1 MWVGDT
7 FRTLELKGVGNG
19 MAVARKIRRFMES
32 GSWIR
37 KMFEEGIAL
46 KEEYGAEHVY
56 DLSLGNPEVEPP
68 EEFARELR
76 RLADSTTPGLHRYMP
91 NAGYPETRAAVAAQ
105 LAAETGLPFTG
116 NSVIMTC
123 GAGGA
128 LNIVMKTLLDPGD
141 EVVIFAPHF
150 VEYFYYADNH
160 GGECRVV
167 PHDELF
173 LPDFDALEDAIGP
186 RTRIVLVSSPSNPT
200 GVVYGTDVLSR
211 IGEALRRKE
220 SEHDIEITLVSD
232 EPYRKILF
240 DSVEYPQVFDH
251 HPRSIVATSHSKD
264 LALPGERIGFVA
276 VSPSYEGADEV
287 MDGLTFCNRSLGFVN
302 APALMQH
309 IVRELQGVTIDV
321 GPYQAKRDFLYGAL
335 TDIGYSIV
343 KPGGAFYMFP
353 KTPIEDDVAFVDELR
368 KHRVLVV
375 PGTGFGSPGHFR
387 ISYTVSQATLEGSIE
402 GFRKAFEAVS

>member
-1 MWVGDT
+1 
-7 FRTLELKGVGNG
+7 
-19 MAVARKIRRFMES
+19 MAVARKIRSFMEQ

-37 KMFEEGIAL
+37 RMFEEGVAL
-46 KEEYGAEHVY
+46 KAQHGADNVY

-68 EEFARELR
+68 PEFDRELR
-76 RLADSTTPGLHRYMP
+76 RLLDSGTPGLHRYMP

-105 LAAETGLPFTG
+105 LAEETGLPFTA

-128 LNIVMKTLLDPGD
+128 LNVVFKTLLDPGD
-141 EVVIFAPHF
+141 DVVIFAPFF
-150 VEYFYYADNH
+150 VEYAYYADNH
-160 GGECRVV
+160 GGSCRVV
-167 PHDELF
+167 PHDDGF
-173 LPDFDALEDAIGP
+173 MPDFTALDEAIGP

-200 GVVYGTDVLSR
+200 GVVYSADVLSR
-211 IGEALRRKE
+211 IGEAIRRGE
-220 SEHDIEITLVSD
+220 SEHDTEISLVSD

-240 DSVEYPQVFDH
+240 DGAEYPQMFDH

-287 MDGLTFCNRSLGFVN
+287 MDGLTFCNRTLGFVN

-309 IVRELQGVTIDV
+309 VVRELQGVTIEV

-335 TDIGYSIV
+335 TGIGYSVV

-353 KTPIEDDVAFVDELR
+353 KTPIDDDVAFVDELR

-387 ISYTVSQATLEGSIE
+387 ISYTVSQATLEGSID
-402 GFRKAFEAVS
+402 GFRRAFEAVA

>member
-1 MWVGDT
+1 
-7 FRTLELKGVGNG
+7 
-19 MAVARKIRRFMES
+19 MAVAQKIRSYMEQ

-37 KMFEEGIAL
+37 RMFEEGVAL
-46 KEEYGAEHVY
+46 KAQYGADNVY

-68 EEFARELR
+68 PEFDRALR
-76 RLADSTTPGLHRYMP
+76 RLMDSETPGLHRYMP

-105 LAAETGLPFTG
+105 LADETGLPFTG

-128 LNIVMKTLLDPGD
+128 LNVVFKTLLDPGE
-141 EVVIFAPHF
+141 EVVIFAPYF
-150 VEYFYYADNH
+150 VEYAYYADNH
-160 GGECRVV
+160 GGSCRVV
-167 PHDELF
+167 PHDDGF

-200 GVVYGTDVLSR
+200 GVVYGADVLSR
-211 IGEALRRKE
+211 IGETIRRKE
-220 SEHDIEITLVSD
+220 SEHGTEISLVSD

-240 DSVEYPQVFDH
+240 DGIEYPQVFDH

-276 VSPSYEGADEV
+276 VSPSYDGGDEV
-287 MDGLTFCNRSLGFVN
+287 MDGLTFCNRTLGFVN

-309 IVRELQGVTIDV
+309 IVRELQGVTIEV
-321 GPYQAKRDFLYGAL
+321 APYQAKRDFLYGAL
-335 TDIGYSIV
+335 TDIGYSVV

-353 KTPIEDDVAFVDELR
+353 KTPIEDDVAFVDEMR

-375 PGTGFGSPGHFR
+375 PGMGFGSPGHFR
-387 ISYTVSQATLEGSIE
+387 ISYTVSQATLEGSVD
-402 GFRKAFEAVS
+402 GFSKAFEAVS